1 MSPTRLIRIFI
12 VAFVIAAVGPAWTDA
27 KADAG
32 KQLAAVFASSDE
44 INLKL
49 VPQSGLSRGDLRYAD
64 QFGDLISDEFHKANE
79 KSARDDLAALLRVD
93 RNALNGND
101 KMAYDAFKYG
111 VEYIIKSYDEGLY
124 KIGQMLP
131 LDSVFGAHIQFS
143 QVNSGAG
150 IAPFNTVQDYENGL
164 KRIVGFVVYLDRAEQ
179 MMRRG
184 IAQKITQ
191 PRAITQAVAEQLD
204 EAIKGGVENS
214 PFIGPVQNFPKD
226 FSAAEQT
233 RLSAAYRA
241 AVKERILPAYVKLKK
256 FMDGEYLIAS
266 RAGTPGLV
274 GIPNGAAYYKYVLE
288 SFLTVSI
295 SPDKIFTDGEKE
307 VARIRAEMEAVK
319 KKVGFKGTLG
329 EFFEDIRTNPKFK
342 IASKTEFF
350 ARYDAIKAKVEPL
363 LPKYFGTM
371 PKAKLEIREIPADQ
385 SASSGWAY
393 YQLGAA
399 DGSRPGV
406 FYANVANLPAR
417 TTPRMTAL
425 FLHEGEPGHHFQGS
439 VAQENESLPAFLRFG
454 FQVAPGEGWALY
466 AESLG
471 IEMGLYA
478 DPYQYFGRL
487 DMEML
492 RAVRMV
498 IDTGL
503 HAKGWTR
510 QQAVDY
516 MLEFTSLDQKS
527 VEAEVDRYIVWPGQ
541 APAYKVGELFIR
553 RLRTKA
559 EKELG
564 AKFDIRAFHDQ
575 VLTTGVLP
583 LAVMEQKIDAW
594 IRATKA

>member
-1 MSPTRLIRIFI
+1 
-12 VAFVIAAVGPAWTDA
+12 
-27 KADAG
+27 
-32 KQLAAVFASSDE
+32 
-44 INLKL
+44 
-49 VPQSGLSRGDLRYAD
+49 
-64 QFGDLISDEFHKANE
+64 
-79 KSARDDLAALLRVD
+79 
-93 RNALNGND
+93 
-101 KMAYDAFKYG
+101 
-111 VEYIIKSYDEGLY
+111 
-124 KIGQMLP
+124 
-131 LDSVFGAHIQFS
+131 
-143 QVNSGAG
+143 
-150 IAPFNTVQDYENGL
+150 
-164 KRIVGFVVYLDRAEQ
+164 LDRAEK

-184 IAQKITQ
+184 ITQKVTQ
-191 PRAITQAVAEQLD
+191 PRAITQAVASQLD
-204 EAIKGGVENS
+204 EAVKGGVETS

-226 FSAAEQT
+226 FPKAEQT
-233 RLSAAYRA
+233 RLEAAYRA
-241 AVKERILPAYVKLKK
+241 AVKDKILPAYVKLKN

-266 RAGTPGLV
+266 RDGAPGLV

-288 SFLTVSI
+288 SFLTVSL
-295 SPDKIFTDGEKE
+295 SPDQIYADGEKE
-307 VARIRAEMEAVK
+307 VMRIRAEMEAVK
-319 KKVGFKGTLG
+319 QRVGFKGTLS
-329 EFFEDIRTNPKFK
+329 EFFEDIRTNPRFK
-342 IASKTEFF
+342 IASKAEFF

-406 FYANVANLPAR
+406 FFANVSDLPTR

-454 FQVAPGEGWALY
+454 FAVAPGEGWALY

-471 IEMGLYA
+471 TEMGLYA

-503 HAKGWTR
+503 HATGWTR
-510 QQAVDY
+510 QQSINY
-516 MLEFTSLDQKS
+516 MLKYTSLDQKS

-553 RLRTKA
+553 RLRAKA

-564 AKFDIRAFHDQ
+564 AKFDIRDFHDQ

-583 LAVMEQKIDAW
+583 LAVLEQKIDAW
-594 IRATKA
+594 IKARRA